1 MTRNADLDGMKKFTY
16 FLKRIYR
23 LSLGVEQQEALVWK
37 DLKEF
42 YTNLGCRFGVYEKE
56 KCIEVVL
63 KIAEDQT
70 ASFFQTVHEYYFTSR
85 VKVLD
90 DFPVEQ
96 TSELF
101 ILATHFNN
109 LLKRGSVLVNVNH
122 GYVEYCFSRELLI
135 PLLYPGEIEDQVKV
149 HYSTSEDV
157 HWAFHRLIDEHEEP
171 AIVIADLLKKMR
183 EEEESSQ

>member
-1 MTRNADLDGMKKFTY
+1 MKKLKY
-16 FLKRIYR
+16 FLRRIYR
-23 LSLGVEQQEALVWK
+23 LSLPIEKQEALVWK
-37 DLKEF
+37 DLKQF

-63 KIAEDQT
+63 EISEDQR
-70 ASFFQTVHEYYFTSR
+70 ASFFQAVQEYYLTSR
-85 VKVLD
+85 VKVLE

-122 GYVEYCFSRELLI
+122 GYVEYCFSRELLL
-135 PLLYPGEIEDQVKV
+135 PLLYSDEIEEQVKL
-149 HYSTSEDV
+149 HYTTSEDI
-157 HWAFHRLIDEHEEP
+157 HWAFQRLINEQEEP
-171 AIVIADLLKKMR
+171 AIIIADLLKKKR
-183 EEEESSQ
+183 EEKESNQ